1 MQCINI
7 FFLFF
12 SIAVSSQNLVLNPNF
27 EKAKRCTAS
36 VGDFG
41 SNVLFWSSPTYG
53 TPDLFNSCSK
63 TETGIPFNYNGFQN
77 AFSGNKYAGFYLY
90 THDNYREYIQGEL
103 IDTLEAGEKYTISFY
118 VSLAENSDF
127 AIKDIG
133 FLMSAEQLKI
143 PVFTEISKKVLN
155 KIGVAD
161 YSIYNFDSSELYDNK
176 KEWVKLK
183 TDFLATGYE
192 KFFTIGN
199 FKKNRKTSKKLVSA
213 NKKFNMSYYYI
224 DLVNIKK
231 AELRDEN
238 TIKNVSVTDTIIEK
252 TKNIDLNKDYI
263 FENVVFEF
271 DSFELSN
278 RAKSEIVEIYQYL
291 SENEGTK
298 IIISGHTDAIGST
311 DFNQDLSEKRVYS
324 VANFFR
330 TLGLSKE
337 RVHFVGYGDSRPIIK
352 NDTLDGRNR
361 RVEFKIEL
369 NN

>member
-1 MQCINI
+1 M
-7 FFLFF
+7 
-12 SIAVSSQNLVLNPNF
+12 AVSSQNLVLNPNF

-63 TETGIPFNYNGFQN
+63 SETGIPFNYNGFQN

-133 FLMSAEQLKI
+133 FLFSEKQIKGNSFTELSKKQLKKHS
-143 PVFTEISKKVLN
+143 VEK
-155 KIGVAD
+155 
-161 YSIYNFDSSELYDNK
+161 YSIYNFDSGEYYDNK
-176 KEWVKLK
+176 KEWEKLK
-183 TDFLATGYE
+183 IDFLATGYE

-224 DLVNIKK
+224 DLVSVKK
-231 AELRDEN
+231 AELSIDN
-238 TIKNVSVTDTIIEK
+238 TTKSVSVTDIVIEK
-252 TKNIDLNKDYI
+252 IKNIELNKKYI

-271 DSFELSN
+271 DSYELSDE
-278 RAKSEIVEIYQYL
+278 AKLEIREVYSFLIK
-291 SENEGTK
+291 NNFTK
-298 IIISGHTDAIGST
+298 ISISGHTDAVGTSIY
-311 DFNQDLSEKRVYS
+311 NQELSAKRAHS
-324 VANFFR
+324 VAVFFK
-330 TLGLSKE
+330 TLGLATE
-337 RVHFVGYGDSRPIIK
+337 RIHSAGYGDSMPIFI
-352 NDTLDGRNR
+352 NDTQNSQYRNR

-369 NN
+369 SN